1 MLLGNRRADD
11 STVGPCE
18 PPPNHWSAAPL
29 LLHGMLRAGIVKGQG
44 MGIGIICGLL
54 AGALW
59 GMVFIAPRLLPAF
72 TPWELSIGRYLAYGL
87 VALVASLPLL
97 RRISRKLTRADCL
110 ALLRQSCA
118 GNLVYYVLLA
128 AAVQLAGVGPA
139 SLIIGILPIS
149 VSLAGRRDRGAL
161 PLRQLALPLLLVA
174 LGIACINIDLFSSA
188 TASQATVATRLAG
201 VACAAGALAS
211 WTWYAVDNARY
222 LQRNPQYS
230 SHEWSALYGL
240 STGVLSVVFGI
251 LGWLLFA
258 PLVTAAETQRDWQ
271 MFWLVN
277 GALALG
283 ASLIGN
289 SLWNRASRRLPL
301 TLSGQLLVMESL
313 FALLYVFMLE
323 GRLPRLLE
331 ATAIALLIVGV
342 AWAVRLHG
350 TLHSRGKSA

>member
-1 MLLGNRRADD
+1 
-11 STVGPCE
+11 
-18 PPPNHWSAAPL
+18 
-29 LLHGMLRAGIVKGQG
+29 

-87 VALVASLPLL
+87 VALAVSLPLL
-97 RRISRKLTRADCL
+97 RRIARKLTRSDCL

-128 AAVQLAGVGPA
+128 SAVQLAGVGPT

-149 VSLAGRRDRGAL
+149 VSLTGRRDHGAL
-161 PLRQLALPLLLVA
+161 SVRQLARPLLLVA
-174 LGIACINIDLFSSA
+174 LGILCINLDLF
-188 TASQATVATRLAG
+188 TQATSNQTSVATRLAG
-201 VACAAGALAS
+201 VACAVGALAS

-240 STGVLSVVFGI
+240 STGLLALVIGI
-251 LGWLLFA
+251 VGWLAFA
-258 PLVTAAETQRDWQ
+258 PLVNAPATGRDWQ
-271 MFWLVN
+271 MFWIVN

-301 TLSGQLLVMESL
+301 TLSGQLLVTESL

-323 GRLPRLLE
+323 GRWPRPLE
-331 ATAIALLIVGV
+331 TTALALLIIGV